1 MITRW
6 GANIEKDKVLLEYP
20 RPQMRRNS
28 YINLN
33 GMWQYA
39 IVRGES
45 LPDKIDG
52 EILVPFSPECL
63 LSGVRRTVSPEDM
76 LWYVK
81 NFSLPADFN
90 IGRVLLHFGAVDQ
103 IAEVYLN
110 GIEVGSHT
118 GGYTPFSMDITRELR
133 EENQL
138 IVKVRDVTDTSW
150 HTRGKQKIR
159 KGGIWYTPQSGIW
172 QTVWLESVPEEY
184 ISGLHIL
191 PLYDEA
197 AVEITVYSDVERP
210 CTARMGLVVAQ
221 GETNRPFRMSVQ
233 GFTPWSPENPHLYGF
248 SVKMGEDM
256 VESYFGMR
264 KAELREDENGI
275 KRLFLNDKPY
285 FHNGVLDQGYWP
297 DGLYT
302 APSDEAMIADIQT
315 MKDMGFNMLRK
326 HIKIEPLRWYYHCDR
341 LGMLVWQDMING
353 GGKYDPLTVTAPL
366 FTGINIKDDRYARFA
381 RQSEEGRKQFRR
393 ELDDMIN
400 HLFNCVS
407 IVLWVPFN
415 EGWGQFDAAETS
427 DHIRTMDP
435 GRLIDHASG
444 WHDQGAGDIYSRH
457 VYFRPYRFKADD
469 KGRAAALTECG
480 GYSLRIEGHSEKS
493 GEFGYKKL
501 KNADELMAAYRKLY
515 EQELIPS
522 IEKGLS
528 AIVYTQLSDV
538 EGETNG
544 LLTYDREVIKLPV
557 EEIARINRRVTLEK
571 PEQPKE
577 TGGEATEE
585 KAAISETEEVLQD
598 AAEDQGESES

>member
-1 MITRW
+1 MHGT
-6 GANIEKDKVLLEYP
+6 
-20 RPQMRRNS
+20 
-28 YINLN
+28 N
-33 GMWQYA
+33 G
-39 IVRGES
+39 
-45 LPDKIDG
+45 
-52 EILVPFSPECL
+52 
-63 LSGVRRTVSPEDM
+63 
-76 LWYVK
+76 
-81 NFSLPADFN
+81 
-90 IGRVLLHFGAVDQ
+90 
-103 IAEVYLN
+103 
-110 GIEVGSHT
+110 
-118 GGYTPFSMDITRELR
+118 
-133 EENQL
+133 
-138 IVKVRDVTDTSW
+138 
-150 HTRGKQKIR
+150 
-159 KGGIWYTPQSGIW
+159 
-172 QTVWLESVPEEY
+172 
-184 ISGLHIL
+184 
-191 PLYDEA
+191 
-197 AVEITVYSDVERP
+197 
-210 CTARMGLVVAQ
+210 
-221 GETNRPFRMSVQ
+221 
-233 GFTPWSPENPHLYGF
+233 
-248 SVKMGEDM
+248 
-256 VESYFGMR
+256 
-264 KAELREDENGI
+264 ENGI

-341 LGMLVWQDMING
+341 LGMLVWQDMVNG

-381 RQSEEGRKQFRR
+381 RQNEEGRKQFRR

-415 EGWGQFDAAETS
+415 EGWGQFDAAETA

-480 GYSLRIEGHSEKS
+480 GYSLRVEGHSEKS

-577 TGGEATEE
+577 TGGEAAEE
-585 KAAISETEEVLQD
+585 KAAIEETEEAPPK

>member
-1 MITRW
+1 M
-6 GANIEKDKVLLEYP
+6 
-20 RPQMRRNS
+20 
-28 YINLN
+28 
-33 GMWQYA
+33 
-39 IVRGES
+39 
-45 LPDKIDG
+45 
-52 EILVPFSPECL
+52 
-63 LSGVRRTVSPEDM
+63 
-76 LWYVK
+76 
-81 NFSLPADFN
+81 
-90 IGRVLLHFGAVDQ
+90 
-103 IAEVYLN
+103 
-110 GIEVGSHT
+110 
-118 GGYTPFSMDITRELR
+118 
-133 EENQL
+133 
-138 IVKVRDVTDTSW
+138 TDTSW

-221 GETNRPFRMSVQ
+221 GETNKPFRMSVQ

-264 KAELREDENGI
+264 KVELREDENGI

-341 LGMLVWQDMING
+341 LGMLVWQDMVNG

-381 RQSEEGRKQFRR
+381 RQSEEGRRQFRR

-415 EGWGQFDAAETS
+415 EGWGQFDAAETAE
-427 DHIRTMDP
+427 HIRIMDSS
-435 GRLIDHASG
+435 RLIDHASG
-444 WHDQGAGDIYSRH
+444 WHDQGAGDVYSRH

-493 GEFGYKKL
+493 GEFGYNKL

-577 TGGEATEE
+577 TGGEAAEE
-585 KAAISETEEVLQD
+585 KAAISETEEAPPK
-598 AAEDQGESES
+598 AAEGQGESES